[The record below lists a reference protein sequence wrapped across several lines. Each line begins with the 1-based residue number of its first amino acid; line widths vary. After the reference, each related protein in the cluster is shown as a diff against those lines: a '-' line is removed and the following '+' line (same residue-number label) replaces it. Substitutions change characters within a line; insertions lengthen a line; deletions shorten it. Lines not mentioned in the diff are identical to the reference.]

1 MLETQ
6 EMAEPCIDY
15 EENLEFLFEKLNPSQ
30 SEIKKSNSSDAII
43 QKFEFNDKSI
53 TPVLV
58 YTFPSLGLRYRCW
71 TSALHLS
78 RYLECHQ
85 NAFLST
91 EIERIVKI
99 LDIGSGT
106 GIVGIAASKLF
117 GHHVQVTVTDVAE
130 VVPNMMKNIEINRN
144 GIDNITAAPLV
155 WGEKITNADFLH
167 QDFILASDV
176 IYYEEL
182 FDILIQTLVEL
193 TESGNTKVIIAAE
206 KRKRVENRFWKRA
219 AKYFVVKVVEQI
231 ADESCEHG
239 YVTIYSLMRKE
250 NAPQY
255 QKPNLH
261 K

>member
-1 MLETQ
+1 M
-6 EMAEPCIDY
+6 
-15 EENLEFLFEKLNPSQ
+15 
-30 SEIKKSNSSDAII
+30 
-43 QKFEFNDKSI
+43 
-53 TPVLV
+53 

-71 TSALHLS
+71 TSALYLS
-78 RYLECHQ
+78 RYLEQ
-85 NAFLST
+85 NQNQFLSAN
-91 EIERIVKI
+91 IDRPVKI
-99 LDIGSGT
+99 LDVGSGT

-117 GHHVQVTVTDVAE
+117 SHNVQVTVTDVAE
-130 VVPNMMKNIEINRN
+130 VVPNMVKNIEINRT

-193 TESGNTKVIIAAE
+193 TESGNAKVFIAAE

-219 AKYFVVKVVEQI
+219 SKYFVVTVVEQI
-231 ADESCEHG
+231 VDKSCEHG
-239 YVTIYSLMRKE
+239 YVTIYLLMRKE
-250 NAPQY
+250 NAPRY
-255 QKPNLH
+255 QRPNPH